1 MARVY
6 AKLLGPCFKTGRI
19 GDQLLHREPTWE
31 RETPPQPPTESSHA
45 MPTPGSNDSAPVRR
59 PSRGT
64 SRPNNRR
71 RAQVPPKGRPLGPG
85 PEAGP
90 QVSAQMPANAPQ
102 PGAKGTPGVIS
113 NPAHRYPRPLA
124 EYEQLRWLYPFPSYR
139 FHVLFNSLFKVLCN
153 FPSRY
158 FFAIGLVGIFS
169 LR

>member
-1 MARVY
+1 MARAY

-19 GDQLLHREPTWE
+19 GDQLLHREPASE
-31 RETPPQPPTESSHA
+31 RETQPKPPSGPSHA
-45 MPTPGSNDSAPVRR
+45 MSPQESNGSAPVRR

-64 SRPNNRR
+64 SRSNNRR
-71 RAQVPPKGRPLGPG
+71 RAQVPTQGRPLGPG

-90 QVSAQMPANAPQ
+90 QVSAQTPANAPQ
-102 PGAKGTPGVIS
+102 PKVKDAPGVIS
-113 NPAHRYPRPLA
+113 NPTRRCPWLSA
-124 EYEQLRWLYPFPSYR
+124 EYKRLRWLYPFPSYR

>member
-31 RETPPQPPTESSHA
+31 RETPPQPPNKSSQA
-45 MPTPGSNDSAPVRR
+45 MPSHGNNDSAPVRR

-64 SRPNNRR
+64 SKPNNRR
-71 RAQVPPKGRPLGPG
+71 RAQVLPKGQPLGAG
-85 PEAGP
+85 PEADS
-90 QVSAQMPANAPQ
+90 QVSAQTPANAPQ
-102 PGAKGTPGVIS
+102 PVAKDASSGIS
-113 NPAHRYPRPLA
+113 NPTRRYPRPLA
-124 EYEQLRWLYPFPSYR
+124 EYERLRWLYPFPSYR